1 LNPTQTRICLTT
13 DEHLVEH
20 IYTTEIHNLTDLSGN
35 VISSQA
41 NSAFYKKLDIG
52 APGYK
57 EHLTE
62 YVDASAT
69 TDTNTSPQK
78 TLDGLVNGDPD
89 PNSRWAAEIMPQWI
103 QFDLGAI
110 EDINLIAISF
120 YQWNAGRIYEYS
132 IQISNDEN
140 NWNEIVSNASS
151 SSQAWTFNDFSPVL
165 SARYIRIICES
176 NNQSNW
182 AGVWEARIFEPD
194 YPTSVETEPSTYVL
208 NQNYPNPFNPT
219 TTIQYYIPQ
228 LSWVKLAVYN
238 LIGQEVQILVDE
250 EKAAGSYE
258 IDFNASNLTSGIYF
272 YKLQSVNFVE
282 TRKMVLLK

>member
-1 LNPTQTRICLTT
+1 MA
-13 DEHLVEH
+13 
-20 IYTTEIHNLTDLSGN
+20 GN

-52 APGYK
+52 DPGYI
-57 EHLTE
+57 EHLIE

-89 PNSRWAAEIMPQWI
+89 PNSRWAAEVMPQWI

-110 EDINLIAISF
+110 KDINLIAISF

-151 SSQAWTFNDFSPVL
+151 SSQEWTFNEFSPIL
-165 SARYIRIICES
+165 SARYVRIICES
-176 NNQSNW
+176 NNQANW
-182 AGVWEARIFEPD
+182 AGVWEARVFEPD
-194 YPTSVETEPSTYVL
+194 YPTSVETEPRTYAL
-208 NQNYPNPFNPT
+208 KQNYPNPFNPF
-219 TTIQYYIPQ
+219 TTIDYSVPKRSFIS
-228 LSWVKLAVYN
+228 LSVFNA
-238 LIGQEVQILVDE
+238 IGQEVAILIQE
-250 EKAAGSYE
+250 EMEPGVYK
-258 IDFNASNLTSGIYF
+258 ITFNAANLPSGIYF
-272 YKLQSVNFVE
+272 YKLQSADFVE
-282 TRKMVLLK
+282 TRKMVLLR

>member
-1 LNPTQTRICLTT
+1 M
-13 DEHLVEH
+13 
-20 IYTTEIHNLTDLSGN
+20 
-35 VISSQA
+35 
-41 NSAFYKKLDIG
+41 
-52 APGYK
+52 
-57 EHLTE
+57 
-62 YVDASAT
+62 DASAT

-89 PNSRWAAEIMPQWI
+89 PNSRWAAQVMPQWI

-110 EDINLIAISF
+110 EDINLIATSF

-165 SARYIRIICES
+165 STRYIRIICES

-194 YPTSVETEPSTYVL
+194 YPTTVETEPRTYAL
-208 NQNYPNPFNPT
+208 KQNYPNPFNPT
-219 TTIQYYIPQ
+219 TAIEYYVPQ
-228 LSWVKLAVYN
+228 LSWVKLVVYN
-238 LIGQEVQILVDE
+238 SIGQEVQILVDE
-250 EKAAGSYE
+250 EKASGLYE

-272 YKLQSVNFVE
+272 YKLQSANFVE